1 MSCVRTDRIV
11 LDLHVHP
18 TIGRLGIAAVTRTDL
33 KRLVET
39 LDEKVRSGALSW
51 KTATNV
57 WMTVRALFR
66 DAQGA
71 KRVDLCVRDDNPAD
85 GVAGPDEGAKKAKQ
99 YLYLSEFLTLVSCDR
114 VPIRWRRLFAL
125 AAYTYTRPGELA
137 ALEWGDVDLEHGT
150 IHVHK
155 SIDRVRKSDVGS
167 TKTETARRVPI
178 EPELLPLLRVLRDR
192 AGGKGAV
199 CSMPS
204 PGMLSRKLR
213 LYLERAGVT
222 RPELLVPTPTSKAM
236 TFYDLR
242 ATGITWC
249 AVRGDVPWLTSI
261 TNSAQ
266 RQLHFPIDLVHRL
279 LARLGRGNCRG
290 CLPLGL
296 VGGVGSDAGAGHLD
310 DDGVVHQAVD
320 RRGCPRVRLKS

>member
-1 MSCVRTDRIV
+1 M
-11 LDLHVHP
+11 L
-18 TIGRLGIAAVTRTDL
+18 
-33 KRLVET
+33 
-39 LDEKVRSGALSW
+39 
-51 KTATNV
+51 
-57 WMTVRALFR
+57 
-66 DAQGA
+66 QGA

-99 YLYLSEFLTLVSCDR
+99 YLYPSEFLTLVSCDR

-178 EPELLPLLRVLRDR
+178 EPELLPLLRVLRER

-249 AVRGDVPWLTSI
+249 AVRGDDPLKI
-261 TNSAQ
+261 KQ
-266 RQLHFPIDLVHRL
+266 R
-279 LARLGRGNCRG
+279 
-290 CLPLGL
+290 
-296 VGGVGSDAGAGHLD
+296 AGHQAFATTEIYIREAENIRAGF
-310 DDGVVHQAVD
+310 GVPFPTLPEGLMDKGPEKARAYSRSSKPWKNLGSIVGAIGFEPTTPTVS
-320 RRGCPRVRLKS
+320 RPARAATAEFLTLRL